1 MPSMHRRSKAVLDDI
16 YAEYGV
22 ATVPLAI
29 DLSEK
34 DDDWT
39 SVSSGSE
46 YEDEKPLPPPPR
58 VTDPDT
64 VPSAI
69 GRRGFG
75 VDGRSKRT
83 SPLNP
88 KPTRAANALSR
99 RPALRQSS
107 RTASTDSNESI
118 WFASAS
124 PPRSTYSSAVLP
136 RIITTDFD
144 SDTSGYD
151 TPPQSDSFSS
161 FWNGSTDTWMSARS
175 RLRIFLHD
183 STAPT
188 QEIFVGPLYEVI
200 SYIWDTIS
208 HPQNVKSLTSLF
220 SDFAIPRSNVINL
233 VASSSLS
240 LEHFLSSTEL
250 QVHIN
255 TPSKPRYTSLDN
267 LEIQLNN
274 DLIHALNTAHESNVQ
289 QIKALIRVAMIY
301 QVGEYIHN
309 HVLIRDG
316 LELMISPSIDLVRA
330 KETRG
335 GNVAV
340 VGMFG
345 GLVSFRWRCG
355 RVEVLLRVNNEVY
368 RVPERIVTE
377 MYRSV
382 KVNAFQ
388 LGELDL

>member
-29 DLSEK
+29 DLTHE
-34 DDDWT
+34 DEDWT
-39 SVSSGSE
+39 SISSGSE
-46 YEDEKPLPPPPR
+46 VEDEKPLPPPPK

-64 VPSAI
+64 VPSVI

-75 VDGRSKRT
+75 IEGPSKRT

-88 KPTRAANALSR
+88 KQRAAKALSR

-107 RTASTDSNESI
+107 RTASTDSNDSL

-124 PPRSTYSSAVLP
+124 PPRSTYSSVVLP

-144 SDTSGYD
+144 SDTSGYE
-151 TPPQSDSFSS
+151 TPPQSDSSFS
-161 FWNGSTDTWMSARS
+161 FWNGSTDTWLSARS

-183 STAPT
+183 TTAPT

-208 HPQNVKSLTSLF
+208 HPQNVKSLASLF
-220 SDFAIPRSNVINL
+220 SNLATPRSNVISL

-255 TPSKPRYTSLDN
+255 PPTKPRYTSLDI

-274 DLIHALNTAHESNVQ
+274 DLIHAFNTAHESNLQ
-289 QIKALIRVAMIY
+289 SLKALIRVAMIY

-316 LELMISPSIDLVRA
+316 FEVMISPSIDLVRA

-340 VGMFG
+340 VGVFG
-345 GLVSFRWRCG
+345 GLVSFRWLCG
-355 RVEVLLRVNNEVY
+355 KVEVLLRVYNEVY
-368 RVPERIVTE
+368 RVPERIVGE

-382 KVNAFQ
+382 KVNAFK
-388 LGELDL
+388 LEELDL